1 MNLTDCYHLLGLKY
15 GASTAE
21 VKASYRRLA
30 RQCHPDVN
38 AGDKLAQ
45 AKFIELTEAY
55 KFLLSVVKPSKS
67 DQVSTPPWAA
77 TSASQP
83 QDTDVSQSPSA
94 TKVKRKPPPVQFTP
108 PLSDVEQQLKWNSYQ
123 QLQQLLKYRRFA
135 RAIALVEGL
144 AQRIPQDPEVRQWQA
159 IAYQRWGHHLIGERQ
174 LDKARI
180 YLKKA
185 LRTDPHNRSLWAEVE
200 RDFRRIEQIL
210 WTHKKQLSLSLAF
223 RSGRNSRTSVW
234 FMFQTLGERVWTMNH
249 EPWTL
254 YFTAVRNAIV
264 CL

>member
-1 MNLTDCYHLLGLKY
+1 MNLADCYRLLGLMS

-30 RQCHPDVN
+30 RRYHPDVN
-38 AGDKLAQ
+38 SGDQVAQ
-45 AKFIELTEAY
+45 EKFIELTEAY
-55 KFLLSVVKPSKS
+55 KYLLSVVKPSGS
-67 DQVSTPPWAA
+67 EQMSTPPRKVTA
-77 TSASQP
+77 TSQP
-83 QDTDVSQSPSA
+83 QEAGATQRASPG
-94 TKVKRKPPPVQFTP
+94 TKVTRKQPPVQVTP
-108 PLSDVEQQLKWNSYQ
+108 PLSDVEKQLKWDSYE

-144 AQRIPQDPEVRQWQA
+144 SHRIPQDPEVRQWQA
-159 IAYQRWGHHLIGERQ
+159 IAYQSWGRHLVNERQ

-210 WTHKKQLSLSLAF
+210 
-223 RSGRNSRTSVW
+223 
-234 FMFQTLGERVWTMNH
+234 
-249 EPWTL
+249 
-254 YFTAVRNAIV
+254 
-264 CL
+264 